1 MAFEWLNKIVI
12 KIASEVHKNKI
23 EDFEKRI
30 LVIEQEE
37 KVITLET
44 KYKDNKDIIFLDG
57 KGWNADLHNR
67 RTRVHIKITSQN
79 DGDMKDDRQIQDF
92 YDIFKVLNKLNV
104 KIEEE
109 K

>member
-37 KVITLET
+37 KVILKTL
-44 KYKDNKDIIFLDG
+44 KDIEE
-57 KGWNADLHNR
+57 K
-67 RTRVHIKITSQN
+67 
-79 DGDMKDDRQIQDF
+79 
-92 YDIFKVLNKLNV
+92 LNKLDDRIYDNNLKTATALGFV
-104 KIEEE
+104 KSFQTAIDNPKFLSQSDINKEMS
-109 K
+109 

>member
-37 KVITLET
+37 KVIVKTL
-44 KYKDNKDIIFLDG
+44 KDIEAKLD
-57 KGWNADLHNR
+57 KL
-67 RTRVHIKITSQN
+67 
-79 DGDMKDDRQIQDF
+79 DDRI
-92 YDIFKVLNKLNV
+92 YDNNLKTATALGYFKSLNPTATAIDYPKFLSQGDIN
-104 KIEEE
+104 KEFP
-109 K
+109 

>member
-37 KVITLET
+37 KVILKTLRSEERRVG
-44 KYKDNKDIIFLDG
+44 KDF
-57 KGWNADLHNR
+57 
-67 RTRVHIKITSQN
+67 
-79 DGDMKDDRQIQDF
+79 
-92 YDIFKVLNKLNV
+92 
-104 KIEEE
+104 
-109 K
+109 